1 MSLKLISCCL
11 PAGRERE
18 FSASIVMEAD
28 SGQLRLRV
36 LSPQVR
42 LTEEEILVS
51 ATTTVSDLKN
61 IILARLQGQPA
72 VKVG

>member
-1 MSLKLISCCL
+1 
-11 PAGRERE
+11 
-18 FSASIVMEAD
+18 MEAD
-28 SGQLRLRV
+28 SSQLRLRV

-61 IILARLQGQPA
+61 IILARLQGQPT